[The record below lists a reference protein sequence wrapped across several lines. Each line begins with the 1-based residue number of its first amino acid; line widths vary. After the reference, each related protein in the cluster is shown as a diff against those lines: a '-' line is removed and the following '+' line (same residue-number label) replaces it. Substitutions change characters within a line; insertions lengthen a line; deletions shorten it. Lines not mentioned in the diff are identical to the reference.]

1 MSKLIPI
8 VLAVLLVRF
17 ALRKVAGRGER
28 YEDGDAPPARSERRS
43 RRGRRRGRG
52 AGARGPAG
60 QLMTLLVVVQAARK
74 LVRHLDD
81 LHDPDDGRGDRAH
94 RGWSHHD
101 RGDDSRRSRGD
112 RLRGWIGA

>member
-8 VLAVLLVRF
+8 VLAVLFVRF
-17 ALRKVAGRGER
+17 VLRKVAGRGER
-28 YEDGDAPPARSERRS
+28 YEAGDAPPARHERRS

-52 AGARGPAG
+52 AGSRGPAG

-81 LHDPDDGRGDRAH
+81 LHVRDGHGGRAH

-101 RGDDSRRSRGD
+101 RGDGPRRSRGD